1 MAYGLMNKGSD
12 CQAPLASFSLKPIK
26 KLWGT
31 GEVDLR
37 TLASGHGRERD
48 GHGAKVQQKLQIQ
61 NS

>member
-1 MAYGLMNKGSD
+1 MAYGLMNKGRDRQS
-12 CQAPLASFSLKPIK
+12 PLAGFSLKPIK

-37 TLASGHGRERD
+37 TLASGHGRERE